1 MNRRTTAA
9 AGLAVTAGTAALVA
23 SASSYDLGAGVLVG
37 TAAGA
42 SVALVPTE
50 TPGRKI
56 AGFLTGM
63 AVAAGAYLLRAG
75 LLPDSSMGA
84 LIGMVVAFAAVT
96 VISILSNGRTPL
108 WASFAGV
115 LVGIAAMAGAYE
127 MLHILDF
134 AGLAANLPLAAT
146 GVLLASAVGFTAASL
161 FAPSADATA
170 KSADAPGTD
179 TELEPAEHVV
189 IDLTDSRVP
198 AHV

>member
-23 SASSYDLGAGVLVG
+23 STSSYDLGAGVLVG

-108 WASFAGV
+108 WASFAG
-115 LVGIAAMAGAYE
+115 IAAMAGAYE